1 MASSAFFLVFATLIA
16 TGYGLHCYV
25 CNSNQH
31 EACKDPFD
39 EHAANSSHLF
49 KNCDVPTEADPV
61 DSNDNRKSKTTYISP
76 ETGDNTNIKYSFCRK
91 TIQKAS
97 LAGRKDED
105 RRIVRSCGF
114 LNDTKLAPVSE
125 DTKGNLKCY
134 RKVGTFEVEM
144 LYCACYE
151 SACNPAGRPA
161 PVSIATL
168 GSIILGMVIATR
180 VL

>member
-39 EHAANSSHLF
+39 TDAAKHLR
-49 KNCDVPTEADPV
+49 KDCDNPAEADPV
-61 DSNDNRKSKTTYISP
+61 DPNDQSGRRSKTTYISS
-76 ETGDNTNIKYSFCRK
+76 ETGNHTRIKYSFCRK

-97 LAGRKDED
+97 LAGMKEED

-114 LNDTKLAPVSE
+114 LNDTKLAPASE

-151 SACNPAGRPA
+151 SDCNPAARPA
-161 PVSIATL
+161 PVALATL
-168 GSIILGMVIATR
+168 GSIILGMLIATR